1 MLKAKKVRASRK
13 PLHYFWDHRFERMK
27 IVLKNFRCHKNAT
40 FEIPD
45 QGLIALSGP
54 SSAGKSTILTAI
66 TYAFYGKIPGKN
78 KKPHRSK
85 SAKVQVEYQGMT
97 ITRISKPKSISVAV
111 VENEGDEAVEYEGD
125 AAESV
130 IVNTL
135 SMNYEEFL
143 AGAYIVQRSNASVLS
158 MTPTEQIS
166 FVEILAETQRVSE
179 FKELVKEKIKEIKNL
194 KLKNQGEIES
204 LQVQLDEKYSEASEE
219 IPETPKEILDG
230 FDPEK
235 AREKIKKLEASLKAI
250 QNTLGK
256 LSASLVE
263 ARESEK
269 EKILVEKKISTVE
282 TEIKQLYGI
291 LAKIKGSPTKES
303 INKMENTV
311 KDTEA
316 QIKIYES
323 GVAAFKEK
331 RKLEEAV
338 QDFIVSSE
346 ATLSLKEPCP
356 TLEEILELETASTEA
371 ETIKKDYEVKLTNF
385 NFEKERKETARGDLR
400 LIFKEIKQILPTAKD
415 VKSPGK
421 MLEILKKLVKN
432 QRHKNHVNVSCPLCQ
447 GNLFY
452 DPTTS
457 ELLENT
463 VEDVE
468 KDGDTI
474 EDANITLEVLEG
486 FAEKINVS
494 SKILNTPYSAPDPG
508 LRPEDPM
515 ISYKTLLKTKRSRED
530 YLALQKQIESAKDG
544 EGLPPLL
551 TRMKARVEKALSD
564 FYDSESAYPG
574 ERFRNDNPGTDW
586 DMESL
591 EACIVDTSK
600 NLDDAKTKLSKAREI
615 FSIRAEHSSVIKTKE
630 GTLSNL
636 CTKLK
641 KLGESSKSRDLE
653 AEISKKTQLLMTTQ
667 NSISSLRD
675 VLDSIADYETY
686 QAYLASVEE
695 LTNRISA
702 ANETSLE
709 LDSRME
715 GFLGLSEAG
724 RESEIVSLEKT
735 VNSIN
740 EHAKIYLEQMFEQV
754 PLVRLECVKNVKST
768 KSDKLQMNTSIH
780 HKGEKYESIEE
791 LSGGERQRCDI
802 AFLLAVS
809 DIVGSRILLLDEC
822 LNNLNEEINTET
834 LTMIKEMCADK
845 LIIVVSHEAV
855 KGIFDFIVDV

>member
-1 MLKAKKVRASRK
+1 
-13 PLHYFWDHRFERMK
+13 MK
-27 IVLKNFRCHKNAT
+27 IVLKNFRCHENAT
-40 FEIPD
+40 FDIPD
-45 QGLIALSGP
+45 QGLVALSGP

-97 ITRISKPKSISVAV
+97 ITRISKPKSINVAV
-111 VENEGDEAVEYEGD
+111 VESEDGEAVEYEGD

-158 MTPTEQIS
+158 MTPTEQVS

-204 LQVQLDEKYSEASEE
+204 LQVQLDEKYSEAPEE

-250 QNTLGK
+250 QDTLGK

-291 LAKIKGSPTKES
+291 LAKIKGSPTKET

-316 QIKIYES
+316 RIKIYES
-323 GVAAFKEK
+323 GAAAFKEK
-331 RKLEEAV
+331 RKLDEAV

-346 ATLSLKEPCP
+346 ATLALKEPCP
-356 TLEEILELETASTEA
+356 TLEEILELETASVDA
-371 ETIKKDYEVKLTNF
+371 ENTKKDYEVKLANF

-400 LIFKEIKQILPTAKD
+400 LIFKEIKQILLTAKD

-452 DPTTS
+452 DPVAS

-463 VEDVE
+463 VESAE
-468 KDGDTI
+468 KDDSTSS
-474 EDANITLEVLEG
+474 TVPLEVLVD
-486 FAEKINVS
+486 FIEKINVS
-494 SKILNTPYSAPDPG
+494 SKILNMPYSSEDPG
-508 LRPEDPM
+508 ERPEDPM
-515 ISYKTLLKTKRSRED
+515 VSYKALLKTKRARED
-530 YLALQKQIESAKDG
+530 YLALQKQIDSAKNG

-551 TRMKARVEKALSD
+551 TRMKMRVEKAISA
-564 FYDSESAYPG
+564 FYDSDTGESFKNAIQMP
-574 ERFRNDNPGTDW
+574 ESDI
-586 DMESL
+586 ESL
-591 EACIVDTSK
+591 EACILDASK
-600 NLDDAKTKLSKAREI
+600 NLDDAKTRLSKARET

-630 GTLSNL
+630 GVLANL
-636 CTKLK
+636 CSKLK
-641 KLGESSKSRDLE
+641 ELGQSSKSRDLE
-653 AEISKKTQLLMTTQ
+653 VDISKKTQLLMTTQ

-675 VLDSIADYETY
+675 TLDSIADYEIY

-695 LTNRISA
+695 LTNRIAA
-702 ANETSLE
+702 ANDVSVE

-740 EHAKIYLEQMFEQV
+740 EHAKIYLEQMFDQV

-802 AFLLAVS
+802 AFLLAVN
-809 DIVGSRILLLDEC
+809 DIVGARILLLDEC

-834 LTMIKEMCADK
+834 LTMIKEMCTDK